1 MSIINSH
8 QKRYWLVPT
17 TISKKRKKYVCKNQ
31 KHLNIIM
38 EKKPLWFLL
47 AHQNNRY
54 HGTALSSLY
63 NVELGTLSEDTKVS
77 FALQYKTRPM
87 CVYIVF
93 DFYGHI
99 LHPYETWETKI
110 DIDLLHRV
118 PSCIEDKTRSV
129 FTPHI
134 SLLQIWLDYVCDN
147 LLKKLLHYLRF
158 SFSFIFKLP
167 EIGKSSSRLVH
178 G

>member
-1 MSIINSH
+1 MILISSPKIIDFMARH
-8 QKRYWLVPT
+8 
-17 TISKKRKKYVCKNQ
+17 
-31 KHLNIIM
+31 
-38 EKKPLWFLL
+38 
-47 AHQNNRY
+47 Y
-54 HGTALSSLY
+54 HRLY
-63 NVELGTLSEDTKVS
+63 NVQLGTLSEDTKVS
-77 FALQYKTRPM
+77 FKIQYKTRPM

-99 LHPYETWETKI
+99 LHPYKTWETKI
-110 DIDLLHRV
+110 DIDILHRV
-118 PSCIEDKTRSV
+118 PSCIKDKTRSV

-134 SLLQIWLDYVCDN
+134 SLLTKLQIWIDYVCDN
-147 LLKKLLHYLRF
+147 LLKIMLHYLRF